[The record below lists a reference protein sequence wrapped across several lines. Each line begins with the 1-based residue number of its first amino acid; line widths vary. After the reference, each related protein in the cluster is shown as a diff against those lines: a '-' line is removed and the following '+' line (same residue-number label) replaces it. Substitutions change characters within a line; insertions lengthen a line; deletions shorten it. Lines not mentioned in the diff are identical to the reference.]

1 MGDSWKLMITQESR
15 FSYPQ
20 NQAALLSNQTIR
32 QKHETCSQTIEQWWH
47 EAHILPSELSKL
59 MNPYD
64 MLSAHI
70 NNNHNIFYG
79 KVTFQSEGPS
89 LYLDL
94 K

>member
-59 MNPYD
+59 MNP
-64 MLSAHI
+64 
-70 NNNHNIFYG
+70 
-79 KVTFQSEGPS
+79 
-89 LYLDL
+89 
-94 K
+94 